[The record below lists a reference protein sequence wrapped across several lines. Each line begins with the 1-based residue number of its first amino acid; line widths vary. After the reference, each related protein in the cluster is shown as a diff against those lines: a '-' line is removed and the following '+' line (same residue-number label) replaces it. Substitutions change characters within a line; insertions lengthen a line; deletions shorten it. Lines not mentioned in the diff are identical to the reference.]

1 MRANPKNEKARM
13 MDCVV
18 PCCNSLCGL
27 TEIEKSIKDH
37 CFLTAAINRMG
48 LEVANGSG
56 MAYDFRYVL

>member
-37 CFLTAAINRMG
+37 CFLTASISRVG
-48 LEVANGSG
+48 LELGCG
-56 MAYDFRYVL
+56 RGKAYDFKYAL